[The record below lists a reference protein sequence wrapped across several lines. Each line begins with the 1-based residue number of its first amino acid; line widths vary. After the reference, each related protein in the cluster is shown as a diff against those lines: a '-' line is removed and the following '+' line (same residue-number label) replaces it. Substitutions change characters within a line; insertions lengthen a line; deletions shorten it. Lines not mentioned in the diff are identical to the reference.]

1 MKGIILAITLCES
14 PSNTEKVKF
23 LRSDK
28 KDDDETNSKSIG
40 FLKLMP
46 ISQLD
51 PNELNSIKEV
61 LQRFFKTQSK

>member
-1 MKGIILAITLCES
+1 MNHHVILKKQNFWDVT
-14 PSNTEKVKF
+14 
-23 LRSDK
+23 K
-28 KDDDETNSKSIG
+28 KDDGKTNSKSIG